1 LPITVLAHEKAY
13 LDRLPS
19 SSRYTKSFMH
29 RDTLAYITVT
39 PFTDFV
45 ITTSVDGVVKFWKKQ
60 AVGIEFVKQYRGH
73 LGPVTSVSVSAD
85 GTIFVSSSS
94 DKTVKIFDVV
104 NFGITYLPFFLT
116 VDLFNMMTLPFVPK
130 AVCLVHK
137 RSAMIPLL
145 AMYIYP

>member
-1 LPITVLAHEKAY
+1 MLKVISPPFRIDEIDDDDDVGPMPIEDAPKKKTKRYLTSLYLLTTVLAHEKAY

-29 RDTLAYITVT
+29 RDTLAYVTVT

-85 GTIFVSSSS
+85 GTIFVSF
-94 DKTVKIFDVV
+94 KQ
-104 NFGITYLPFFLT
+104 
-116 VDLFNMMTLPFVPK
+116 
-130 AVCLVHK
+130 
-137 RSAMIPLL
+137 
-145 AMYIYP
+145 

>member
-1 LPITVLAHEKAY
+1 MPVGDSKKKRRGNPTLKTYFNDPVLAHEKAY

-29 RDTLAYITVT
+29 RDTLAYVTVT

-73 LGPVTSVSVSAD
+73 LGPVTSVGVS
-85 GTIFVSSSS
+85 
-94 DKTVKIFDVV
+94 
-104 NFGITYLPFFLT
+104 
-116 VDLFNMMTLPFVPK
+116 
-130 AVCLVHK
+130 
-137 RSAMIPLL
+137 
-145 AMYIYP
+145 

>member
-1 LPITVLAHEKAY
+1 
-13 LDRLPS
+13 
-19 SSRYTKSFMH
+19 MH
-29 RDTLAYITVT
+29 RDTLTYVTVT

-85 GTIFVSSSS
+85 GSIFVSSSS

-104 NFGITYLPFFLT
+104 NFGMLKIF
-116 VDLFNMMTLPFVPK
+116 
-130 AVCLVHK
+130 
-137 RSAMIPLL
+137 LL
-145 AMYIYP
+145 AYKRPFQYDDSAICPEGRMSSS